1 MKKKMRLKRNLLIK
15 LTKKDTIL
23 IVAFLVLLIVSLIFK
38 YINTKIV
45 PPLEVYAENEVKK
58 ISSLIISDAVE
69 SISFS
74 EEETMSFF
82 NTLTNKSD
90 EVISVDFNTVKIN
103 KSLVKLNK
111 AVYKDLKLFENGKY
125 KLEDTEIE
133 TEDLIYK
140 IPLGYITGNYTLSNI
155 GPKVPL
161 KAKVIGS
168 VVSNIK
174 TEVSSY
180 GINNS
185 LLKVYIDVT
194 VNMRFMLPLISK
206 DVLVNNSIPL
216 VVKIIQGKIPN
227 VYGGSYAV
235 TSPITSSN

>member
-90 EVISVDFNTVKIN
+90 EVISVDFNTAKIN

-111 AVYKDLKLFENGKY
+111 AVYKDLKSFENGRY

-174 TEVSSY
+174 TEVLSY

>member
-38 YINTKIV
+38 YTNTKIV

-90 EVISVDFNTVKIN
+90 EVISVDFNTAKIN

-111 AVYKDLKLFENGKY
+111 AVYKDLKLFENGRY

>member
-45 PPLEVYAENEVKK
+45 LPLEVYAENEVKK

-90 EVISVDFNTVKIN
+90 EVISVDFNTAKIN

-111 AVYKDLKLFENGKY
+111 AVYKDLKLFENGRY

>member
-82 NTLTNKSD
+82 NTLTNKND
-90 EVISVDFNTVKIN
+90 EVISVDFNTAKIN

-111 AVYKDLKLFENGKY
+111 AVYKDLKSFENGRY

-235 TSPITSSN
+235 TSPIISSN

>member
-82 NTLTNKSD
+82 NTLTNKND
-90 EVISVDFNTVKIN
+90 EVISVDFNTAKIN

-111 AVYKDLKLFENGKY
+111 AVYKDLKLFENGRY

-194 VNMRFMLPLISK
+194 VTMRFMLPLISK

>member
-58 ISSLIISDAVE
+58 ISSLIISEAVE

-74 EEETMSFF
+74 EEEAMSFF

-90 EVISVDFNTVKIN
+90 EVISVDFNTAKIN

-111 AVYKDLKLFENGKY
+111 AVYKDLKSFENGRY

-161 KAKVIGS
+161 KVKVIGS

>member
-1 MKKKMRLKRNLLIK
+1 MKKKMRLKRNVLIK

-23 IVAFLVLLIVSLIFK
+23 IVVLLVLLIVSLIFK

-90 EVISVDFNTVKIN
+90 EVISVDFNTAKIN

-111 AVYKDLKLFENGKY
+111 AVYKDLKLFENGIY

-161 KAKVIGS
+161 KAKVIGN

>member
-90 EVISVDFNTVKIN
+90 EVISVDFNTAKIN

-111 AVYKDLKLFENGKY
+111 AVYKDLKSFENGRY

-206 DVLVNNSIPL
+206 DVLVNNSIPI

>member
-90 EVISVDFNTVKIN
+90 EVISVDFNTAKIN

-111 AVYKDLKLFENGKY
+111 AVYKDLKLFENGRY
-125 KLEDTEIE
+125 QLEDTEIE

>member
-1 MKKKMRLKRNLLIK
+1 MKKKMRLKRNVLIK

-23 IVAFLVLLIVSLIFK
+23 IVVLLVLLIVSLIFK

-90 EVISVDFNTVKIN
+90 EVISVDFNTAKIN

-125 KLEDTEIE
+125 KIEDTEIE

>member
-90 EVISVDFNTVKIN
+90 EVISVDFNTAKIN

-111 AVYKDLKLFENGKY
+111 AVYKDLKSFENGRY

-185 LLKVYIDVT
+185 LLKVYIDVI

>member
-90 EVISVDFNTVKIN
+90 EVISVDFNTAKIN

-111 AVYKDLKLFENGKY
+111 AVYKDLKLFENGRY

-133 TEDLIYK
+133 TENLIYK

-161 KAKVIGS
+161 KAKLIGS

>member
-38 YINTKIV
+38 YTNTKIV

-82 NTLTNKSD
+82 NTLTNKND
-90 EVISVDFNTVKIN
+90 EVISVDFNTAKIN

-111 AVYKDLKLFENGKY
+111 AVYKDLKSFENGRY

>member
-82 NTLTNKSD
+82 NTLTNKND
-90 EVISVDFNTVKIN
+90 EVISVDFNTAKIN

-111 AVYKDLKLFENGKY
+111 AVYKDLKSFENGIY

-194 VNMRFMLPLISK
+194 VNIRFMLPLISK

>member
-74 EEETMSFF
+74 EEEAMSFF

-90 EVISVDFNTVKIN
+90 EVISVDFNTAKIN

-111 AVYKDLKLFENGKY
+111 AVYKDLKSFENGRY

-174 TEVSSY
+174 TELSSY

>member
-23 IVAFLVLLIVSLIFK
+23 IVAFLVLLIVRLIFK

-90 EVISVDFNTVKIN
+90 EVISVDFNTAKIN

-111 AVYKDLKLFENGKY
+111 AVYKDLKSFENGRY

-216 VVKIIQGKIPN
+216 VLKIIQGKIPN

>member
-90 EVISVDFNTVKIN
+90 EVISVDFNTAKIN

-111 AVYKDLKLFENGKY
+111 AVYKDLKLFENGRY

-161 KAKVIGS
+161 KAKLIGS

>member
-90 EVISVDFNTVKIN
+90 EVISVDFNTAKIN

>member
-38 YINTKIV
+38 YINTEIV

-90 EVISVDFNTVKIN
+90 EVISVDFNTAKIN

-111 AVYKDLKLFENGKY
+111 AVYKDLKSFENGRY

>member
-90 EVISVDFNTVKIN
+90 EVISVDFNTAKIN

-206 DVLVNNSIPL
+206 DVLVNNSIPI

>member
-90 EVISVDFNTVKIN
+90 EVISVDFNTAKIN

-111 AVYKDLKLFENGKY
+111 AVYKDLKLFENGRY
-125 KLEDTEIE
+125 QLEDTEIE

-161 KAKVIGS
+161 KAKVMGS

>member
-1 MKKKMRLKRNLLIK
+1 MKKKMRLKRNVLIK

-23 IVAFLVLLIVSLIFK
+23 IVVLLVLLIVSLIFK

-82 NTLTNKSD
+82 NTLTNKND
-90 EVISVDFNTVKIN
+90 EVISVDFNTAKIN

-111 AVYKDLKLFENGKY
+111 AVYKDLKSFENGRY

-133 TEDLIYK
+133 TEDIIYK

-194 VNMRFMLPLISK
+194 VNIRFMLPLISK

>member
-1 MKKKMRLKRNLLIK
+1 MKKKMRLKRNVLIK

-23 IVAFLVLLIVSLIFK
+23 IVVLLVLLK

-90 EVISVDFNTVKIN
+90 EVISVDFNTAKIN

-111 AVYKDLKLFENGKY
+111 AVYKDLKLFENGIY

-185 LLKVYIDVT
+185 LLKVYIDET

>member
-38 YINTKIV
+38 YTNTKIV

-82 NTLTNKSD
+82 NTLTNKND
-90 EVISVDFNTVKIN
+90 EVISVDFNTAKIN

-111 AVYKDLKLFENGKY
+111 AVYKDLKLFENGRY

-161 KAKVIGS
+161 KAKLIGS

>member
-90 EVISVDFNTVKIN
+90 EVISVDFNTTKIN

-111 AVYKDLKLFENGKY
+111 AVYKDLKLFENGRY

>member
-15 LTKKDTIL
+15 LTKKNTIL

-90 EVISVDFNTVKIN
+90 EVISVDFNTAKIN

-111 AVYKDLKLFENGKY
+111 AVYKDLKSFENGRY

>member
-58 ISSLIISDAVE
+58 ISSLIISDTVE

-82 NTLTNKSD
+82 NTLTNKND
-90 EVISVDFNTVKIN
+90 EVISVDFNTAKIN

-111 AVYKDLKLFENGKY
+111 AVYKDLKLFENGRY

-140 IPLGYITGNYTLSNI
+140 IPLGYITGNYTLSYI

>member
-23 IVAFLVLLIVSLIFK
+23 IVTFLVLLIVSLTFK

-45 PPLEVYAENEVKK
+45 LPLETYAENEVKK

-82 NTLTNKSD
+82 NTLTNKND
-90 EVISVDFNTVKIN
+90 EVISVDFNTAKIN

-111 AVYKDLKLFENGKY
+111 AVYKDLKSFENGRY

>member
-90 EVISVDFNTVKIN
+90 EVISVDFNTAKIN

-111 AVYKDLKLFENGKY
+111 AVYKDLKLFENGRY

-133 TEDLIYK
+133 TENLIYK

-227 VYGGSYAV
+227 VYGGSYAA

>member
-90 EVISVDFNTVKIN
+90 EVISVDFNTAKIN

-111 AVYKDLKLFENGKY
+111 AVYKDLKLFENGRY
-125 KLEDTEIE
+125 KIEDTEIE
-133 TEDLIYK
+133 TEDSIYK

>member
-90 EVISVDFNTVKIN
+90 EVISVDFNTAKIN

-111 AVYKDLKLFENGKY
+111 AVYKDLKLFENGRY
-125 KLEDTEIE
+125 KIEDTEIE

-174 TEVSSY
+174 TEVLSY

>member
-1 MKKKMRLKRNLLIK
+1 MKKKMRLKRNVLIK

-23 IVAFLVLLIVSLIFK
+23 IVVLLVLLIVSLIFK

-90 EVISVDFNTVKIN
+90 EVISVDFNTAKIN

-111 AVYKDLKLFENGKY
+111 AVYKDLKLFENGIY
-125 KLEDTEIE
+125 KLGDTEIE

>member
-1 MKKKMRLKRNLLIK
+1 MKKKMRLKRNVLIK

-23 IVAFLVLLIVSLIFK
+23 IVVLLVLLIVSLIFK

-58 ISSLIISDAVE
+58 ISSWIISDAVE

-90 EVISVDFNTVKIN
+90 EVISVDFNTAKIN

-111 AVYKDLKLFENGKY
+111 AVYKDLKLFENGIY

>member
-1 MKKKMRLKRNLLIK
+1 MLIK

-82 NTLTNKSD
+82 DTLTNKSD
-90 EVISVDFNTVKIN
+90 EVISVDFNTAKIN

-111 AVYKDLKLFENGKY
+111 AVYKDLKLFENGRY

>member
-90 EVISVDFNTVKIN
+90 EVISVDFNTARIN

-111 AVYKDLKLFENGKY
+111 AVYKDLKLFENGRY
-125 KLEDTEIE
+125 KIEDTEIE

>member
-125 KLEDTEIE
+125 KIEDTEIE

>member
-1 MKKKMRLKRNLLIK
+1 MLIK

-90 EVISVDFNTVKIN
+90 EVISVDFNTAKIN

-111 AVYKDLKLFENGKY
+111 AVYKDLKSFENGRY

>member
-15 LTKKDTIL
+15 LTKKDTVL

-90 EVISVDFNTVKIN
+90 EVISVDFNTAKIN

-111 AVYKDLKLFENGKY
+111 AVYKDLKSFENGRY

-168 VVSNIK
+168 VVSRSVIIWNK
-174 TEVSSY
+174 QLFTK
-180 GINNS
+180 S
-185 LLKVYIDVT
+185 LH
-194 VNMRFMLPLISK
+194 
-206 DVLVNNSIPL
+206 
-216 VVKIIQGKIPN
+216 
-227 VYGGSYAV
+227 
-235 TSPITSSN
+235 

>member
-1 MKKKMRLKRNLLIK
+1 MLIK

-90 EVISVDFNTVKIN
+90 EVISVDFNTAKIN

-111 AVYKDLKLFENGKY
+111 AVYKDLKLFENGRY